1 MSKVIPLGSAAK
13 ETEVLADRK
22 KCRKYDQCGLG
33 DKYIYIGSTF
43 HPRQYYIPYGEV
55 KRVYKR
61 VAASNLAG
69 KGFLAPILYLVF
81 EYGDGQEKVCSFRYL
96 QDCDKMQNELEK
108 MHPEISQM
116 SPKGEERAK
125 EREEISR
132 KMAENELSDTA
143 RESQKKLEEAR
154 WQVHKRPGLYENL
167 AAMAK
172 LKRHADLARPWVRNT
187 ALAVLIAG
195 ALVMAAGFYL
205 MLEAGRTVQG
215 IVVALVGIMLMFVMV
230 NSRALPSKINN
241 RKKRNRE
248 YEAAVADMERSLR
261 AYPDFPLPPCYAH
274 PVVCDRCIRIIQEMR
289 AETVDEA
296 LSDLKDDLKKM
307 DNTVVLSKD
316 DYEEV
321 VAIKPLFTVRNYE

>member
-1 MSKVIPLGSAAK
+1 
-13 ETEVLADRK
+13 
-22 KCRKYDQCGLG
+22 
-33 DKYIYIGSTF
+33 
-43 HPRQYYIPYGEV
+43 
-55 KRVYKR
+55 
-61 VAASNLAG
+61 
-69 KGFLAPILYLVF
+69 
-81 EYGDGQEKVCSFRYL
+81 
-96 QDCDKMQNELEK
+96 
-108 MHPEISQM
+108 
-116 SPKGEERAK
+116 
-125 EREEISR
+125 
-132 KMAENELSDTA
+132 
-143 RESQKKLEEAR
+143 
-154 WQVHKRPGLYENL
+154 
-167 AAMAK
+167 MAK

-296 LSDLKDDLKKM
+296 LSVLKDDLKKM